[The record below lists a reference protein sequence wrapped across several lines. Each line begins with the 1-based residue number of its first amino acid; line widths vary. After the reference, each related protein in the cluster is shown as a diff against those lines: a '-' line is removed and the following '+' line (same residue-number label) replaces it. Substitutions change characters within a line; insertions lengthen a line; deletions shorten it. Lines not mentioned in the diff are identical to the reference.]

1 LINAQVVDRRN
12 FGWDLTFNGSRNSN
26 VLETLGTD
34 PATGKAIPP
43 IIGTTTRQLEGYPVN
58 GYWQRPYTWSDANG
72 DGIITPN
79 EVTVAS
85 TGGPLCVDATKVIL
99 NQICDGFQFIGY
111 SQPRDEVSIIN
122 GFDLLNHKFRIS
134 ALVDYKGG
142 ANLLNNEEGFLCQ
155 QSTSCPE
162 TSTLHPELWRQA
174 RAIAAR
180 DKTPVTQWD
189 YFEKLQFWRFR
200 ELTATYTLPDRLASK
215 LIRAQGASLVL
226 GARNLHVWSKW
237 TGADP
242 EQNYSQG
249 DTQATLLTAGPPR
262 YYTVRLNLRY

>member
-1 LINAQVVDRRN
+1 
-12 FGWDLTFNGSRNSN
+12 
-26 VLETLGTD
+26 
-34 PATGKAIPP
+34 
-43 IIGTTTRQLEGYPVN
+43 
-58 GYWQRPYTWSDANG
+58 
-72 DGIITPN
+72 
-79 EVTVAS
+79 
-85 TGGPLCVDATKVIL
+85 
-99 NQICDGFQFIGY
+99 DGFEFIGY
-111 SQPRDEVSIIN
+111 SQPRDEVSIVN
-122 GFDLLNHKFRIS
+122 GFDLFSRRLRIS